1 LRSFK
6 PEVDSSSEVE
16 MAEDE
21 RAAYLREVEE
31 AIKGVPLEEEDRKL
45 FLDLLAKLERD
56 DVALIVLKGHLVIEE
71 RITAAIEKFMWNG
84 DYVDDVGLRFAQKVA
99 LARAISMDH
108 SAHSMWTL
116 IEKLNTLRNKLAHS
130 LEGEPRARAMQGL
143 REAFKREV
151 TDPDR
156 EELADDKHLV
166 ASVIAMCLGWVH
178 RFEQEVERFKDLV
191 GEMDRAINPHRY
203 NQKEEPGPRSS

>member
-1 LRSFK
+1 
-6 PEVDSSSEVE
+6 

-21 RAAYLREVEE
+21 RSEYLRGVEQ
-31 AIKGVPLEEEDRKL
+31 ATKDVPLEEEDRKL

-71 RITAAIEKFMWNG
+71 RVTAAIEKFVWNG
-84 DYVDDVGLRFAQKVA
+84 DYIDDVGLRFAQKVA

-108 SAHSMWTL
+108 SANSMWTL

-130 LEGEPRARAMQGL
+130 LDGEQRARAMQGL

-151 TDPDR
+151 TDPNR

-166 ASVIAMCLGWVH
+166 LSVITMCLGWVH
-178 RFEQEVERFKDLV
+178 RFEQEVERFKEFVND
-191 GEMDRAINPHRY
+191 MDRVVNPHRY
-203 NQKEEPGPRSS
+203 EKKPDAKSG